1 MAISRGNMPR
11 NMCKDDAGR
20 IKTYQSTQI
29 QHQKAPNR
37 YDTEKQSYAG
47 SHTTVQWPK
56 AGKTEKI
63 ENFKTEILHFES

>member
-11 NMCKDDAGR
+11 NICKDGARR

-29 QHQKAPNR
+29 QHQKARIR

-47 SHTTVQWPK
+47 SHTTVHWPK
-56 AGKTEKI
+56 AGKNKKNRKFQNRKFT
-63 ENFKTEILHFES
+63 F